1 MMKLLVYG
9 VYTIETI
16 QTILITHDAHEGYAR
31 GFGNLAAL
39 DSAHYEWL
47 AVPILS
53 GIGMLY
59 LCFSQLV
66 LNCSFLVSCI
76 VQLFYAYR
84 VWLLSRSPWISGVIA
99 GVCRRRLW
107 CSHVLNSSCDRSH
120 SCKVSPPLLKGH
132 RHESLGPSPGSRTT
146 QRLLVVYVLVHKL
159 SIVS

>member
-53 GIGMLY
+53 GIGALSFIV
-59 LCFSQLV
+59 LRPV
-66 LNCSFLVSCI
+66 LNRGTLVSCI

-84 VWLLSRSPWISGVIA
+84 VWLLSRSPWIAGVIA
-99 GVCRRRLW
+99 GV
-107 CSHVLNSSCDRSH
+107 
-120 SCKVSPPLLKGH
+120 
-132 RHESLGPSPGSRTT
+132 SRFG
-146 QRLLVVYVLVHKL
+146 YF
-159 SIVS
+159 